1 MVIEMNS
8 ETITAIFES
17 HGITTADFDLT
28 REDDSRDRH
37 WCPECNNT
45 AFETARGIAA
55 HYGHYH
61 EKRPIDSL
69 VDREQWRAALAELHV
84 ENELSVRQISASLPA
99 HTGQHTVRRDLREF
113 GLLREP
119 PLKGSQGSHGPQLC
133 GKLSK
138 MSVEEFDAIAGTGG
152 KHR

>member
-1 MVIEMNS
+1 MTDLPTALV
-8 ETITAIFES
+8 ETVLAE
-17 HGITTADFDLT
+17 HGITLSAFDLT
-28 REDDSRDRH
+28 RDDDSRDRH
-37 WCPECNNT
+37 WCPECNNK
-45 AFETARGIAA
+45 AFETARGIAT
-55 HYGHYH
+55 HYGQYH

-84 ENELSVRQISASLPA
+84 ENELSVRQISASLPG
-99 HTGQHTVRRDLREF
+99 HTGQNTVRRDLHEF

-119 PLKGSQGSHGPQLC
+119 PLKGSQGSYGPQLC